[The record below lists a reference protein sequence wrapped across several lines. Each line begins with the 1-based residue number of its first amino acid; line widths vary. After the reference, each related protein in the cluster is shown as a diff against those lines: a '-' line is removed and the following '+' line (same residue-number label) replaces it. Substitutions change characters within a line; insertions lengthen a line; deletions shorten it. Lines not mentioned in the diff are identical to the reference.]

1 MRKNLARLVI
11 WTENELNARL
21 AICLKSVS
29 VDNLIYKWPKPPK
42 DNKKQQNTVGFN
54 ERGNHAFKKSKD
66 GDDDN
71 YQYIYASMACMYVND
86 KISSRYFVDSLQ
98 LTNWILYSGATR
110 HMKPQVSDFISGSLE
125 DTYTYIGVADGNY
138 VMAKKKGQIQSRMCD
153 DNGDPFISTLHNI
166 ILAPDLC
173 DGLFLIIMLMNS
185 EYTYLFHKYFCTV

>member
-1 MRKNLARLVI
+1 
-11 WTENELNARL
+11 
-21 AICLKSVS
+21 
-29 VDNLIYKWPKPPK
+29 
-42 DNKKQQNTVGFN
+42 
-54 ERGNHAFKKSKD
+54 
-66 GDDDN
+66 
-71 YQYIYASMACMYVND
+71 MYVND

-173 DGLFLIIMLMNS
+173 DGLFLIITLMNS